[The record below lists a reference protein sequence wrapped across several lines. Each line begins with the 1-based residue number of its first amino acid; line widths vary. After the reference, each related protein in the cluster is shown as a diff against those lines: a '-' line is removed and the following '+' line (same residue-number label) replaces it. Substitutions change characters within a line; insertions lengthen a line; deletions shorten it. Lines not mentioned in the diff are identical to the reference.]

1 MPALATTRS
10 RPPAS
15 ARNRSTAPET
25 AARSPTSAGSATALG
40 PSSAAS
46 ASSSDTDRDSRPTAA
61 PRAASARAISRP
73 MPREAPVTSARV
85 VASMRM
91 GAEDMLTAMS
101 HDQATVAEEEYLQTI
116 FWLQEAGLPMTGA
129 NVARAMQLSAPTV
142 HEMIGRLERDGYITR
157 GPDKALVF
165 TDNGRE
171 HAEGVVRRH
180 RLIERFLTDVLGIPW
195 DEVHEEAER
204 LEHAMSPVLEERMR
218 SAIGDAKTCPHGHP
232 INVGERMEGVPLAD
246 AERGASVRILRF
258 ENEAEDLLHYLKDAG
273 IEPGMEGTVAERDD
287 DHVVVESDGRRCELT
302 RSVAETV
309 TVQADPSPPARTA
322 LPEQLVLS
330 KDRYGR

>member
-1 MPALATTRS
+1 MA
-10 RPPAS
+10 
-15 ARNRSTAPET
+15 
-25 AARSPTSAGSATALG
+25 
-40 PSSAAS
+40 
-46 ASSSDTDRDSRPTAA
+46 
-61 PRAASARAISRP
+61 
-73 MPREAPVTSARV
+73 
-85 VASMRM
+85 
-91 GAEDMLTAMS
+91 
-101 HDQATVAEEEYLQTI
+101 HDHATVAEEEYLQTI

-157 GPDKALVF
+157 GSDKALAF
-165 TDNGRE
+165 TENGRE

-204 LEHAMSPVLEERMR
+204 LEHAMSPVLEARMKA
-218 SAIGDAKTCPHGHP
+218 AIGDAKTCPHGHP
-232 INVGERMEGVPLAD
+232 INVGERIVGVPLGD
-246 AERGASVRILRF
+246 VELGASVRVLRF

-273 IEPGMEGTVAERDD
+273 VEPGMEGTVVERDND
-287 DHVVVESDGRRCELT
+287 VVVVEAGASRCEVT

-309 TVQADPSPPARTA
+309 SVTADPSPPPRTA